1 MPAIV
6 VSVLFVVSITF
17 LRYVKTVGLE
27 AVPPI
32 LRRWGVPASN
42 YVAAAFIGTYGSVV
56 IGVAIVSPLLL
67 FSMLVKG
74 NPGERLFSLLVDR
87 PYFPLQTMV
96 AVVLGYFVSERFKE
110 GRPAYVWIWPV
121 AQVSIVVALFH
132 QFVPV
137 QNYWADVWRT
147 YFNWECG
154 CSATLVQWTVMVP
167 LYPSLAFSAA
177 AFLRSRMRLRPMAKS
192 SWRTSGG
199 RYSN

>member
-27 AVPPI
+27 TVPPI

-67 FSMLVKG
+67 FSLLVKG
-74 NPGERLFSLLVDR
+74 HLGERLFSALVDR

-96 AVVLGYFVSERFKE
+96 AFVLGCFVSGRFKE
-110 GRPAYVWIWPV
+110 GRPAYVWVWPV
-121 AQVSIVVALFH
+121 AQVTIVVALFH
-132 QFVPV
+132 QFVPA
-137 QNYWADVWRT
+137 QNYWAEVWRT

-154 CSATLVQWTVMVP
+154 CSATLPQWIVMLP

-177 AFLRSRMRLRPMAKS
+177 AFLCSRMRLRPMPES
-192 SWRTSGG
+192 SWRTFGG